1 MVPTVKLNNG
11 VEMPQLGYG
20 VFQVPNDETAAAV
33 AHALEAGYRS
43 IDTAAAYQNEA
54 GVGQALAASGIDR
67 SDLFI
72 TTKLWNADQGY
83 DSTLKAFEQSL
94 SLLGLEYLDLYLIHW
109 PTPARDLYVDS
120 WRALEK
126 LYADGLVRAIGV
138 SNFQPDHLDRLTGIT
153 PAVNQVELHP
163 YLQQA
168 EVRAYDSDFG
178 IRTEAWSPLAKGGG
192 LLDEPAIT
200 KLAAQYERTPA
211 QIVLRWHL
219 QLGNIVI
226 PKSVTPSRI
235 RENRDVFDFTLTDED
250 IATLTT
256 LDRGERTGPDPDTF
270 NAACRNARDRV
281 DEDRRMVGVA

>member
-1 MVPTVKLNNG
+1 MIPTVKLNNG

-20 VFQVPNDETAAAV
+20 VFQVPNDETATAV
-33 AHALEAGYRS
+33 THALDAGYRS

-83 DSTLKAFEQSL
+83 DSTLKAFDTSL

-109 PTPARDLYVDS
+109 PTPARDLYADS

-126 LYADGLVRAIGV
+126 LYADGRVRAIGV
-138 SNFQPDHLDRLTGIT
+138 SNFQPDHLDRLSGIT

-163 YLQQA
+163 YLQQDA
-168 EVRAYDSDFG
+168 VRTYGRDFG
-178 IRTEAWSPLAKGGG
+178 IRTEAWSPLAKGGT
-192 LLDEPAIT
+192 LLSEPVIET
-200 KLAAQYERTPA
+200 LAKEYDRTPA

-235 RENRDVFDFTLTDED
+235 RENLDVFGFTLTADD
-250 IATLTT
+250 LATITT
-256 LDRGERTGPDPDTF
+256 LNRGERTGPDPDTF
-270 NAACRNARDRV
+270 N
-281 DEDRRMVGVA
+281 VA